1 MKQPKYAA
9 LFLAATLAFGGIAPS
24 TIVNA
29 ETSEDVTAP
38 DAPVLSAPYH
48 TSTSLTITGEV
59 AAKAEILINGKTYIR
74 TILEGGEAVFKMSP
88 QSVGKVI
95 DVRLVDASG
104 NISETTRA
112 IVAEDPEARPDAP
125 VIKPLTETSR
135 EVRVVG
141 EPGQYVELSIGS
153 STYKGK
159 FDANGLYRRGVAPQP
174 AYSWLSAK
182 TITTKGATSDV
193 SKRSVYKDR
202 IAPKTATLTQSVTAA
217 SYGVFGKAEPFATAI
232 VKIGTKSY
240 TAPVMST
247 GKFIVKIPRQAMG
260 QKMSLVI
267 RDGAGN
273 VSRSKAIT
281 VQHALYNNFHRV
293 YMEGTKMTL
302 HKEVFYADT
311 TTKYADTFVPLF
323 VGHPSKSGLG
333 FLLSSYTEDGS
344 VAGFEKLTLR
354 VGRATYS
361 QNIDEYD
368 VYYEEYEDGSIEES
382 YLFEPDAKLI
392 SFIDK
397 YVRPENRITVM
408 VQGTDYDLEFNLSG
422 AEKRAFIQSLQYAG
436 Y

>member
-9 LFLAATLAFGGIAPS
+9 LFLATTLAFGGIAPS

-38 DAPVLSAPYH
+38 DAPVLSAPLH
-48 TSTSLTITGEV
+48 TSTALTITGEV
-59 AAKAEILINGKTYIR
+59 AAKAEIMINGKTYVR

-112 IVAEDPEARPDAP
+112 IVAEDPDARPDAP

-159 FDANGLYRRGVAPQP
+159 FDANGLYRRGIAPQP

-193 SKRSVYKDR
+193 SKRSVYTDR
-202 IAPKTATLTQSVTAA
+202 YAPKPATLTKSVTA
-217 SYGVFGKAEPFATAI
+217 SMRGVYGKAEPYATAI
-232 VKIGTKSY
+232 VTIGSKTY
-240 TAPVMST
+240 TAPVMSH
-247 GKFIVKIPRQAMG
+247 GGFIVPIPAQPMG

-273 VSRSKAIT
+273 VSKPKAIT
-281 VQHALYNNFHRV
+281 VQHALYHNFHRV
-293 YMEGTKMTL
+293 YIEGMKLTL
-302 HKEVFYADT
+302 HKEVFRANGDTRYAE
-311 TTKYADTFVPLF
+311 TFAPAFL
-323 VGHPSKSGLG
+323 GHPSKSNLN
-333 FLLSSYTEDGS
+333 FLLNYFAEDGE
-344 VAGFEKLTLR
+344 VAGFEKMTLR
-354 VGRATYS
+354 VGRAIYS
-361 QNIDEYD
+361 QNISEDEM
-368 VYYEEYEDGSIEES
+368 VYEMYEDGSVEES
-382 YLFEPDAKLI
+382 FLFEPSTKLI
-392 SFIDK
+392 SFVDK
-397 YVRPENRITVM
+397 YVRPENRIVVTIE
-408 VQGTDYDLEFNLSG
+408 GSEFDLEFNLAG